1 MHLDELRGILIS
13 ERETGRLLAIP
24 HDLYESTRAELECL
38 LTEVYANED
47 PFSEKAR
54 ILIERV
60 SSIRETLQ
68 DLFLLRTEKVLA
80 LSRTHGEGQ
89 HVDRDEIKRMLTDE
103 QELFDA
109 VVLAIGLCRCRLI
122 PPSTA
127 GRPGHGVVT
136 EPPGESCTTILAAAA
151 VPPDC
156 VLSRVLADMEP
167 FMGVDGRIYQLQ
179 QEDIVTLPARNA
191 EVLCER
197 NIVMSIPGLNPP
209 A

>member
-1 MHLDELRGILIS
+1 MHLDELRGVLLS
-13 ERETGRLLAIP
+13 ERETGRLLSIP
-24 HDLYESTRAELECL
+24 FDLYESTREELDCL
-38 LTEVYANED
+38 LAEVYANED

-68 DLFLLRTEKVLA
+68 DLFLLRTEKVIALA
-80 LSRTHGEGQ
+80 RSQGEGQ
-89 HVDRDEIKRMLTDE
+89 YLDREEVRRMLPDE

-122 PPSTA
+122 PPTTA
-127 GRPGHGVVT
+127 ARPGQAAVT
-136 EPPGESCTTILAAAA
+136 GPPDDSCRTILAEAAA
-151 VPPDC
+151 PPDI

-179 QEDIVTLPARNA
+179 QEDIVTLPSRNA

-197 NIVMSIPGLNPP
+197 NIVVNIPGLIPLP
-209 A
+209 

>member
-24 HDLYESTRAELECL
+24 HDLYESTLEELTCL
-38 LTEVYANED
+38 LSEVYANED

-54 ILIERV
+54 IMIERV

-68 DLFLLRTEKVLA
+68 DFFLLRTEKVLA
-80 LSRTHGEGQ
+80 LARTHGEGQ
-89 HVDRDEIKRMLTDE
+89 HVDRDEIRRMLPDE

-122 PPSTA
+122 PPSPA
-127 GRPGHGVVT
+127 ARPGQISPP
-136 EPPGESCTTILAAAA
+136 EPPGESCTAILAAAA
-151 VPPDC
+151 APPDM

-197 NIVMSIPGLNPP
+197 NIVVTFPRMNPAP
-209 A
+209 